1 MSPIN
6 AIPFT
11 GRWLAGAAG
20 LTAATYGLYAAAV
33 WLRYGQHAE
42 PGADERDAL
51 LDEFMP
57 RYEVV
62 ERHHVEIAAPADVVM
77 AAARQMDVAGSP
89 ISRAIFKARQLA
101 MGAGAERARAAR
113 GVIDETMA
121 LGWGVLADV
130 PSREIVMGAVT
141 KPWEAHVKFIAVPP
155 DQFASFAEPGFVKI
169 VWTLRADPI
178 GPTRSIFRTET
189 RVLATDGD
197 ARSRFRKYW
206 AFVSPGIWLIR
217 RMTLGPL
224 KADAERR
231 AAMATRCPRFPPE

>member
-1 MSPIN
+1 MSRRRVIRS
-6 AIPFT
+6 T

-42 PGADERDAL
+42 SGADERDPL

-62 ERHHVEIAAPADVVM
+62 ERHHIEIAAPADVVM
-77 AAARQMDVAGSP
+77 AAAREMDVAQSP

-101 MGAGAERARAAR
+101 MGAAAEPDRTTR
-113 GVIDETMA
+113 GIIDETMA

-130 PSREIVMGAVT
+130 PGREIVMGAVT
-141 KPWEAHVKFIAVPP
+141 KPWEGDVKFVAVPP
-155 DQFASFAEPGFVKI
+155 DRFASFAEPGFVKI
-169 VWTLRADPI
+169 VWTLRVDPI
-178 GPTRSIFRTET
+178 GPSRSIFRTET

-197 ARSRFRKYW
+197 ARSRFRSYW
-206 AFVSPGIWLIR
+206 ALVSPGIWLIR

-231 AAMATRCPRFPPE
+231 AGVLSHAVSS

>member
-1 MSPIN
+1 MIMRRRILIN
-6 AIPFT
+6 ST
-11 GRWLAGAAG
+11 GQWLAGAAG

-42 PGADERDAL
+42 PRADERDPL
-51 LDEFMP
+51 LDMFMP
-57 RYEVV
+57 RYEMV
-62 ERHHVEIAAPADVVM
+62 ERHHVEIAAPTEIVM
-77 AAARQMDVAGSP
+77 AAAREMDVAQSP

-101 MGAGAERARAAR
+101 MGAAAEGARASR
-113 GVIDETMA
+113 GIIEETMA

-130 PSREIVMGAVT
+130 PGREIVMGAVT
-141 KPWEAHVKFIAVPP
+141 KPWHGDVKFVAVPP
-155 DQFASFAEPGFVKI
+155 DRFASFAEPGFVKI

-178 GPTRSIFRTET
+178 GPSASIFRTET
-189 RVLATDGD
+189 RVLATDAD
-197 ARSRFRKYW
+197 ARARFRTYW

-231 AAMATRCPRFPPE
+231 AAMVSHAVSS

>member
-1 MSPIN
+1 MSPGPVIRSS
-6 AIPFT
+6 
-11 GRWLAGAAG
+11 GRWLAGAAA

-33 WLRYGQHAE
+33 WLRYGQHPE
-42 PGADERDAL
+42 PTADERDPH

-62 ERHHVEIAAPADVVM
+62 ERHHIEIAAPADLVM
-77 AAARQMDVAGSP
+77 AAAREMDVAQSR

-101 MGAGAERARAAR
+101 MGAAPEPDRTTR
-113 GVIDETMA
+113 GIIDETMA

-130 PSREIVMGAVT
+130 PGREIVMGAVT
-141 KPWEAHVKFIAVPP
+141 KPWEGDVKFVAVPP

-169 VWTLRADPI
+169 VWTLRADSR
-178 GPTRSIFRTET
+178 GPSTSIFRTET
-189 RVLATDGD
+189 RVLATDDD

-231 AAMATRCPRFPPE
+231 AVMAVVTHAVSS